1 MQICWKWMSAKFLI
15 EILIFRKFEEIP
27 HTQKYENTHW
37 RKKKKSVKREES
49 QTTILIE
56 ENQRSIAKENQT
68 CINAEK
74 SKASIPENQLNGDF
88 WAFLSYFSSVFTEK
102 KCSLN
107 HLTIGSYVSV
117 RSSRYEVR
125 GKFREHERCVRV
137 APGKLPKCF
146 ISWWTHSWLMNQLFH
161 NIFNPME
168 KFFSRGICLLTS
180 WVCTI

>member
-1 MQICWKWMSAKFLI
+1 MRKPPTLKSTRIRI
-15 EILIFRKFEEIP
+15 EEKI
-27 HTQKYENTHW
+27 
-37 RKKKKSVKREES
+37 KKSVKREES

-137 APGKLPKCF
+137 APGKLPKRF
-146 ISWWTHSWLMNQLFH
+146 ISRWTHSWFMKQLFH

-168 KFFSRGICLLTS
+168 IFFSRGIF
-180 WVCTI
+180 VCWRLSVHNMEYEARFRTWIY

>member
-1 MQICWKWMSAKFLI
+1 M
-15 EILIFRKFEEIP
+15 
-27 HTQKYENTHW
+27 
-37 RKKKKSVKREES
+37 KREES
-49 QTTILIE
+49 QTTIIIE
-56 ENQRSIAKENQT
+56 ENQRSTAKENQT

-107 HLTIGSYVSV
+107 HLTIGSCVSV

-168 KFFSRGICLLTS
+168 KFFLEGFVCWRHDCAQYRIWSTLTQLNS
-180 WVCTI
+180 IRQVTSYVLNNRKALTGFL